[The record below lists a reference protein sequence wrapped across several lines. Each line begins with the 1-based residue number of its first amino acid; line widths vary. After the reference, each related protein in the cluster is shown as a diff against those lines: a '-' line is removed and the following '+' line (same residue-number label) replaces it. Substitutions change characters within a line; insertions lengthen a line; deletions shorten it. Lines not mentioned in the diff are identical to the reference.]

1 MIMDTGELL
10 KKIEAAARQAG
21 EIMLGATHIADG
33 VSEKEGHGNFVTLY
47 DAKVQEFLFAEMKKI
62 LPEAKFV
69 GEEEGKNEFRE
80 EYRSGYTFV
89 IDPIDGTAN
98 FLTGVRPSVTSIGL
112 LKDGKPWLGVICN
125 PYEGLVFSAVRGMG
139 AFCNGNPIHSS
150 ERPLKYSLV
159 TVGTAPSFE
168 KLYDMTFALARRYT
182 EMSMDIRH
190 SGAAA
195 WNLCQLACGR
205 IGLFYELRLSL
216 WDFTAGAVI
225 AEEAGAV
232 ITDPQGRPLTYD
244 GPSGVIGASCGV
256 VKEGGYL
263 PADVLGDRWNFPEI

>member
-1 MIMDTGELL
+1 MDTEALL
-10 KKIEAAARQAG
+10 KGIEDAARRAG
-21 EIMLGATHIADG
+21 EIMLGAKHIADG

-47 DAKVQEFLFAEMKKI
+47 DGKVQEFLFAEMKKL
-62 LPEAKFV
+62 LPEAKFL
-69 GEEEGKNEFRE
+69 GEEEGKSEFRE

-112 LKDGKPWLGVICN
+112 LKDGKAWLGVICN

-139 AFCNGNPIHSS
+139 AFCNGKPIHSTD
-150 ERPLKYSLV
+150 RPLKNSMV
-159 TVGTAPSFE
+159 AFGTAPYYE
-168 KLYDMTFALARRYT
+168 NLYDMTFGLARCY
-182 EMSMDIRH
+182 MQKGMDIRR

-195 WNLCQLACGR
+195 WDLCQLACGR
-205 IGLFYELRLSL
+205 VGLFFELRLGL

-232 ITDPQGRPLTYD
+232 VTDPQGRPLTYD

-256 VKEGGYL
+256 AKEGGYL
-263 PADVLGDRWNFPEI
+263 PAEVLGDAWEFPDM

>member
-1 MIMDTGELL
+1 MDIETLL
-10 KKIEAAARQAG
+10 KGIEDAARHAG
-21 EIMLGATHIADG
+21 EIMLGATHIAEG

-47 DAKVQEFLFAEMKKI
+47 DAKVQNFLFEEMKKI
-62 LPEAKFV
+62 LPEAKFL

-98 FLTGVRPSVTSIGL
+98 FMTGVRPSVSSIGL
-112 LKDGKPWLGVICN
+112 LKDGK
-125 PYEGLVFSAVRGMG
+125 
-139 AFCNGNPIHSS
+139 PIHSS
-150 ERPLKYSLV
+150 ERPLKYSLAV
-159 TVGTAPSFE
+159 VGTAPSFE
-168 KLYDMTFALARRYT
+168 KLYDMTFALARRYM
-182 EMSMDIRH
+182 ELSMDIRH

-205 IGLFYELRLSL
+205 IGLMYELRLSL

-232 ITDPQGRPLTYD
+232 ITDPQGRPLTFD
-244 GPSGVIGASCGV
+244 GPSGVVAASCGV
-256 VKEGGYL
+256 AKEEYL
-263 PADVLGDRWNFPEI
+263 PAEVLGDRWDFPED

>member
-1 MIMDTGELL
+1 MIFE
-10 KKIEAAARQAG
+10 
-21 EIMLGATHIADG
+21 
-33 VSEKEGHGNFVTLY
+33 
-47 DAKVQEFLFAEMKKI
+47 EMKKL
-62 LPEAKFV
+62 LPEAKFL

-98 FLTGVRPSVTSIGL
+98 FMTGVRPSVSSIGL

-125 PYEGLVFSAVRGMG
+125 PYEGLVFSAVRGRG
-139 AFCNGNPIHSS
+139 AFCNGKPIHSS
-150 ERPLKYSLV
+150 ERPLKYSLAV
-159 TVGTAPSFE
+159 VGTAPSFE
-168 KLYDMTFALARRYT
+168 KLYDMTFALARRYM
-182 EMSMDIRH
+182 ELSMDIRH

-205 IGLFYELRLSL
+205 IGLMYELRLSL

-232 ITDPQGRPLTYD
+232 ITDPLGRPLTFD
-244 GPSGVIGASCGV
+244 GPSGVVAASCGV
-256 VKEGGYL
+256 AKEEYL
-263 PADVLGDRWNFPEI
+263 PAEVLGDRWNFPED

>member
-1 MIMDTGELL
+1 MDIETLL
-10 KKIEAAARQAG
+10 KGIEDAARHAG
-21 EIMLGATHIADG
+21 EIMLGATHIAEG

-47 DAKVQEFLFAEMKKI
+47 DAKVQNFLFEEMKKI
-62 LPEAKFV
+62 LPEAKFL

-98 FLTGVRPSVTSIGL
+98 FMTGVRPSVSSIGL
-112 LKDGKPWLGVICN
+112 LKDGKPWLGVVCN
-125 PYEGLVFSAVRGMG
+125 PYEGLVFSAVR
-139 AFCNGNPIHSS
+139 
-150 ERPLKYSLV
+150 V
-159 TVGTAPSFE
+159 VGTAPSFE
-168 KLYDMTFALARRYT
+168 KLYDMTFALARRYM
-182 EMSMDIRH
+182 ELSMDIRH

-205 IGLFYELRLSL
+205 IGLMYELRLSL

-232 ITDPQGRPLTYD
+232 ITDPQGRPLTFD
-244 GPSGVIGASCGV
+244 GPSGVVAASCGV
-256 VKEGGYL
+256 AKEEYL
-263 PADVLGDRWNFPEI
+263 PAEVLGDRWDFPED

>member
-47 DAKVQEFLFAEMKKI
+47 DARVQEFLFAEMKKI

-112 LKDGKPWLGVICN
+112 LKDGK
-125 PYEGLVFSAVRGMG
+125 
-139 AFCNGNPIHSS
+139 PIHSS

-244 GPSGVIGASCGV
+244 GPSGVVGASGGV

-263 PADVLGDRWNFPEI
+263 PADVLGDRWNLPEI